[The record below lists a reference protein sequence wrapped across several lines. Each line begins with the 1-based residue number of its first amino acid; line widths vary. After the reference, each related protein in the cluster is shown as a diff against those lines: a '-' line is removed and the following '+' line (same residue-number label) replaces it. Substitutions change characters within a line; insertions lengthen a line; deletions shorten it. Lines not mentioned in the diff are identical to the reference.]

1 MGATLSRAR
10 AMAAAAVETPASRRE
25 ASAADLSSSP
35 GASGTLSPRRP
46 SAQVGSSDEL
56 HLACLEFIF
65 CPQADGSTA
74 LWLMPCVRASGTGVI
89 GTRVLR
95 SRLMCTKVLSDKK

>member
-1 MGATLSRAR
+1 MGKVK
-10 AMAAAAVETPASRRE
+10 AAAAVETPASRRE
-25 ASAADLSSSP
+25 VSAADRSSSP

-46 SAQVGSSDEL
+46 NAQVGSSDEL

-65 CPQADGSTA
+65 RPRADGSTA

-95 SRLMCTKVLSDKK
+95 SRLMWPNVLSEK

>member
-1 MGATLSRAR
+1 MGK
-10 AMAAAAVETPASRRE
+10 AAAAVETPASRRE

-35 GASGTLSPRRP
+35 GASGTLSLRRP
-46 SAQVGSSDEL
+46 SVQVGSSDEL

-65 CPQADGSTA
+65 RPQADGSTA

-95 SRLMCTKVLSDKK
+95 SRLMWTNVLSDKP